1 MLLKWKMLLSKQEK
15 GTITV
20 YLVIVFTAILFFTG
34 LFVDLARIKA
44 AQNHLRRIADS
55 SARSVMADYHTGLK
69 SDYMLFGANRS
80 DFAADFKKYA
90 TANLPDS
97 SRGDFR
103 LLDLRYEE
111 GNIYLTRP
119 VSRNEV
125 LRQQIL
131 EAMKYRAPVDITREL
146 IDKFRQIGDMAR
158 FFDVN
163 NEKRKSY
170 SNINEKLEGI
180 HENNRSIKGLKSELR
195 EDKTE
200 LSNVKREIT
209 RLRNP
214 DSGGDKERLGELI
227 QRKARLED
235 EMAANRLAIAGEV
248 DKTEI
253 ARNEIEQEI
262 KKLEE
267 FPDSD
272 VYRNYGPAGSGA
284 AVTGEETVNRGIG
297 TFIDRLSL
305 DFQGI
310 DANVKQTREALE
322 SEARTQE
329 ADDSIFEKMG
339 IEAATKAYE
348 RISAAAKTPV
358 SPETGG
364 TAQHAQQLQDEIE
377 QYTSGTEG
385 SPGTESTPGAD
396 ELEALF
402 SHEIIDG
409 DVKRFEDK
417 YGSRADSISGLFRK
431 IFGIINV
438 GERLTELRDE
448 IYINEYV
455 LTYFSFLTSRAKGSP
470 PYHYRNTEAEY
481 ICYGTG
487 MPMALAVSE
496 LYFTRFALDSA
507 AYFAFSKAPADLLA
521 RTIYSLIMGA
531 LEAAADT
538 YKLLIVQDSVPV
550 ASMFP
555 DNPLEKTPPLNYKDH
570 LRLFMLLH
578 SDEEAKLGRID
589 ELVRERSGI
598 DTGELPTLADG
609 YITVSVKM
617 WFLPLAGFG
626 NLKAGPF
633 DTEIRDGRCYITKEV
648 EFGYQ

>member
-1 MLLKWKMLLSKQEK
+1 MKWKTLLAKQER
-15 GTITV
+15 GTITI

-55 SARSVMADYHTGLK
+55 SARSVMADYHPGLK
-69 SDYMLFGANRS
+69 SGYMLFGANRS
-80 DFAADFKKYA
+80 DFAADFKKYV

-97 SRGDFR
+97 TRRDFR

-119 VSRNEV
+119 VSRKEV

-146 IDKFRQIGDMAR
+146 IDKFRQIGEMAR

-170 SNINEKLEGI
+170 SKINEKLTGI
-180 HENNRSIKGLKSELR
+180 HENNLKIKGYKNELR
-195 EDKTE
+195 ENKTE
-200 LSNVKREIT
+200 LINVKREIT
-209 RLRNP
+209 RLRNSE
-214 DSGGDKERLGELI
+214 SGGDKVRLGELM
-227 QRKARLED
+227 QRKTRLEGK
-235 EMAANRLAIAGEV
+235 MTASRSAIAGEV

-267 FPDSD
+267 FPDAE
-272 VYRNYGPAGSGA
+272 VYRNYGPAGGGT
-284 AVTGEETVNRGIG
+284 AVTGEDMVNRGLD
-297 TFIDRLSL
+297 TFLDRLSL
-305 DFQGI
+305 DLQGI
-310 DANVKQTREALE
+310 DTNVTQTREALK

-329 ADDSIFEKMG
+329 ADDRVFEKMG

-348 RISAAAKTPV
+348 RISAAVKTPV

-364 TAQHAQQLQDEIE
+364 TAQHAEQLRDEIE
-377 QYTSGTEG
+377 QYESGT
-385 SPGTESTPGAD
+385 D
-396 ELEALF
+396 EIEALF
-402 SHEIIDG
+402 SPEVIDG
-409 DVKRFEDK
+409 DVKRFADR

-455 LTYFSFLTSRAKGSP
+455 LTYFSFLTSPPKGSP
-470 PYHYRNTEAEY
+470 PYPYRNTEAEY

-487 MPMALAVSE
+487 APIALAVSE

-521 RTIYSLIMGA
+521 RTVYSLIMGA

-538 YKLLIVQDSVPV
+538 YKLLIAQESVPV

-555 DNPLEKTPPLNYKDH
+555 DNPLERTPPLSYKDH

-578 SDEEAKLGRID
+578 SAEEAKLGRID

-598 DTGELPTLADG
+598 DTGALPTLADG

-633 DTEIRDGRCYITKEV
+633 DTEIREGRCYITKEV